1 MDVSKEF
8 LKLIGNI
15 SDVDL
20 KEKLIDAY
28 KEWKKEQSNGMQ
40 KSKKEKIVDRE
51 TVIENQLI
59 NNPKMT
65 AQEIAKRLG
74 CSDKTIRRSEAW
86 KKYRQN

>member
-28 KEWKKEQSNGMQ
+28 KEWKKEQSNGM
-40 KSKKEKIVDRE
+40 
-51 TVIENQLI
+51 
-59 NNPKMT
+59 
-65 AQEIAKRLG
+65 
-74 CSDKTIRRSEAW
+74 
-86 KKYRQN
+86 